1 VVNDKWSKEL
11 AMTEQTK
18 IAPSMLAADFS
29 QLGEEVQRVA
39 DAGADLIHLDVM
51 DGHFVPN
58 LTMGPRLI
66 GALRQYTAIPFD
78 VHLMITHPQNYID
91 AFADAGADLITFH
104 SELDGQVEAVID
116 QIKARGIK
124 VGVALRPKTPISV
137 VAPYLPTLDL
147 VLLMSVE
154 PGFGG
159 QQFMMSTLEKLD
171 HLRAMIQTQDVT
183 VEIEVDGGINREN
196 AGLVRSRGAT
206 ILVAGTAIFGSNDV
220 REAIDALRNAK

>member
-1 VVNDKWSKEL
+1 
-11 AMTEQTK
+11 MTEQTK

-29 QLGEEVQRVA
+29 RLGEEVQRVA

-58 LTMGPRLI
+58 LTMGPQLI
-66 GALRQYTAIPFD
+66 WSLRRYTALPFD
-78 VHLMITHPQNYID
+78 VHLMVTHPQNYID
-91 AFADAGADLITFH
+91 AFADAGADFITFH
-104 SELDGQVEAVID
+104 SELGGQVEAVIE

-137 VAPYLPTLDL
+137 VAPYLSALDL

-159 QQFMMSTLEKLD
+159 QPFMMSTLEKLD
-171 HLRAMIQTQDVT
+171 QLQGIVQAQGVM
-183 VEIEVDGGINREN
+183 VELEVDGGINREN

>member
-104 SELDGQVEAVID
+104 SELGGQVEAVIE

>member
-1 VVNDKWSKEL
+1 
-11 AMTEQTK
+11 MTEQTK

-29 QLGEEVQRVA
+29 RLGEEIQRVA

-66 GALRQYTAIPFD
+66 GSLRKYTALPFD
-78 VHLMITHPQNYID
+78 VHLMVTHPQNYID
-91 AFADAGADLITFH
+91 AFADAGADVITFH
-104 SELDGQVEAVID
+104 SELGGQVEAVIE

-137 VAPYLPTLDL
+137 VAPYLSALDL

-159 QQFMMSTLEKLD
+159 QPFMMSTLEKLD
-171 HLRAMIQTQDVT
+171 QLQGIVQAQGVM
-183 VEIEVDGGINREN
+183 VELEVDGGINREN

-206 ILVAGTAIFGSNDV
+206 ILVAGSAIFGSHDV
-220 REAIDALRNAK
+220 REAINVLRNAVV